1 MPQNRAARQRARIRR
16 RRLVS
21 ASLAP
26 LAVIVSVA
34 MLLPIIRGDAATLLS
49 LGSAESFAVLAGTAI
64 TNTGTTTIV
73 GDVGSSPTSTTTGFG
88 TVALT
93 GTNHGGDATTV
104 QAKTDLDAAYVQA
117 VGSAPTATIG
127 TELGGTTVTPG
138 VYNSAAGTF
147 AITGTLTLD
156 SQSDPNAVFIFQM
169 TTTLTTAVASAVTF
183 SNGGSACNVFWQVG
197 SSATLGANTQLLGSI
212 LAFTS
217 ITSGAGSSIEGR
229 LLAEGGAVTIDSN
242 NITVPACTPP
252 LPPTTT
258 TTEPPTTTT
267 TVPTTTTTT
276 TAPTTTTTT
285 TVPTTT
291 TTTTVPTT
299 TTTTTV
305 PTTTTTTAAPP
316 VTTTTT
322 AAPPTT
328 TSSTPDPTTTTGA
341 PLPATTTTTDPTTST
356 TGFGSTTTTAATTT
370 SADAKAA
377 IATAAPLV
385 STSANASGM
394 AVTGSDPRV
403 PLIGG
408 TTLAFGL
415 LLTVLSRRRGRRQ
428 IR

>member
-1 MPQNRAARQRARIRR
+1 MPRNRAARQRARIWRR
-16 RRLVS
+16 RRVS

-34 MLLPIIRGDAATLLS
+34 MLIPIIRGDAATLLS

-73 GDVGSSPTSTTTGFG
+73 GDVGSSPTSAITGFG

-104 QAKTDLDAAYVQA
+104 QAKTDLDAAYVKA

-169 TTTLTTAVASAVTF
+169 ATTLTTAAASAVTF

-217 ITSGAGSSIEGR
+217 ITSGAGSNIAGR

-252 LPPTTT
+252 PPPTTT
-258 TTEPPTTTT
+258 ATEPPTTTT
-267 TVPTTTTTT
+267 TVPTTTRRPSHRPRQRPCLRRPRRPRPHRQPQAARLTPPPRP
-276 TAPTTTTTT
+276 APRCQL
-285 TVPTTT
+285 PRRQLI
-291 TTTTVPTT
+291 PRR
-299 TTTTTV
+299 
-305 PTTTTTTAAPP
+305 APP
-316 VTTTTT
+316 
-322 AAPPTT
+322 ASEARRPP
-328 TSSTPDPTTTTGA
+328 
-341 PLPATTTTTDPTTST
+341 
-356 TGFGSTTTTAATTT
+356 
-370 SADAKAA
+370 
-377 IATAAPLV
+377 
-385 STSANASGM
+385 
-394 AVTGSDPRV
+394 RQ
-403 PLIGG
+403 
-408 TTLAFGL
+408 
-415 LLTVLSRRRGRRQ
+415 RRRQRTRRRQ
-428 IR
+428 LLRQRRLSQRRLTPLAWP

>member
-1 MPQNRAARQRARIRR
+1 MPRNRGARQRASIWRR
-16 RRLVS
+16 RRVS
-21 ASLAP
+21 AALAP

-34 MLLPIIRGDAATLLS
+34 MLIPIMRGDAATLLS

-104 QAKTDLDAAYVQA
+104 QAKTDLDAAYVNA
-117 VGSAPTATIG
+117 VSSAPTATIG

-169 TTTLTTAVASAVTF
+169 ATTLTTAAASAVTF

-217 ITSGAGSSIEGR
+217 ITSGAGSSIAGR

-252 LPPTTT
+252 PPPTTT

-276 TAPTTTTTT
+276 VPTTTTT

-291 TTTTVPTT
+291 TTTVPTT
-299 TTTTTV
+299 TTTTEP
-305 PTTTTTTAAPP
+305 PTTTTTVPT
-316 VTTTTT
+316 TTTTT

-341 PLPATTTTTDPTTST
+341 RLPATTTTTDPTTST

-377 IATAAPLV
+377 IATAVPVV
-385 STSANASGM
+385 STSAHAAGM
-394 AVTGSDPRV
+394 ALTGSDPRV

>member
-1 MPQNRAARQRARIRR
+1 
-16 RRLVS
+16 
-21 ASLAP
+21 
-26 LAVIVSVA
+26 
-34 MLLPIIRGDAATLLS
+34 MLIPIIRGDAATVLG

-73 GDVGSSPTSTTTGFG
+73 GDVGSSPTSAITGFG

-93 GTNHGGDATTV
+93 GTNHGGDTTTV
-104 QAKTDLDAAYVQA
+104 QAKTDLDAAYVEA
-117 VGSAPTATIG
+117 VRSAPTATIG

-169 TTTLTTAVASAVTF
+169 ATTLTTAAASAVTF

-217 ITSGAGSSIEGR
+217 ITSGAGSSIAGR

-252 LPPTTT
+252 PPPTTTT

-276 TAPTTTTTT
+276 EPPTTTT

-291 TTTTVPTT
+291 TTTEPP

-305 PTTTTTTAAPP
+305 PTTTTTTEPP
-316 VTTTTT
+316 TTTTT
-322 AAPPTT
+322 EPP
-328 TSSTPDPTTTTGA
+328 
-341 PLPATTTTTDPTTST
+341 TTTTTDGPTGHDHDDRGPTDNHKHHACPHHHDRRP
-356 TGFGSTTTTAATTT
+356 AA
-370 SADAKAA
+370 SYHDD
-377 IATAAPLV
+377 
-385 STSANASGM
+385 N
-394 AVTGSDPRV
+394 
-403 PLIGG
+403 
-408 TTLAFGL
+408 
-415 LLTVLSRRRGRRQ
+415 
-428 IR
+428 